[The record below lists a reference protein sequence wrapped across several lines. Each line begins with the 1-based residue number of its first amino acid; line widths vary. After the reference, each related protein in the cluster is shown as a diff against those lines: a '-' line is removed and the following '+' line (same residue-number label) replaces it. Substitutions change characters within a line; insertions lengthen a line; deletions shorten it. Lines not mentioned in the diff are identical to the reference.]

1 MAVDREAQAADLNFF
16 ASGGVIIPQPPPPVA
31 KPLNVDVARAAANN
45 LIVNVVNL
53 NYEIREIVAAQGI
66 QFHNAD
72 TEKEITLLAQKDP
85 RVLQARD
92 QETIPIS
99 LQNDFP
105 ASTKEFE
112 AITILDDK
120 HAVFISHAQRVE
132 YRLRV
137 VDTKDEFKK
146 ALETPGIHVVYCGH
160 SRFGRGPCF
169 GPDITMSL
177 DPVKGELIRDFTGEN
192 WEAGVDPS
200 KFGLYR
206 MGVPFVGV
214 PFKEMD
220 EHQYQMRPVPTT
232 QPVSPADINKLTD
245 HNSLKPVKLAGTR
258 FESFLADPVA
268 DTYWGCRV
276 VEHGDG
282 VLMFADFINSKSQ
295 PLDLGATNLQCRC
308 LTILSCDSF
317 SHFHEVVRKRKGFT
331 RTDSEG
337 FAYFMDSLYI
347 KPVDRLYLGSIFEYN
362 VRNDNKSW
370 FPCLEFAVSQT
381 NKKLVKVGPVFKLQ
395 LKMI

>member
-31 KPLNVDVARAAANN
+31 KPLDVNVARAAANN

-72 TEKEITLLAQKDP
+72 TEKEISLRAQNDP
-85 RVLQARD
+85 SELQARD
-92 QETIPIS
+92 QETIPTS

-105 ASTKEFE
+105 ASTPEFD

-146 ALETPGIHVVYCGH
+146 ALETPGILVVYGGH

-177 DPVKGELIRDFTGEN
+177 DPKGDLIRDLARRATPAHPGRFDFRTSAPG
-192 WEAGVDPS
+192 GPGRV
-200 KFGLYR
+200 
-206 MGVPFVGV
+206 V
-214 PFKEMD
+214 
-220 EHQYQMRPVPTT
+220 
-232 QPVSPADINKLTD
+232 PVSRARPA
-245 HNSLKPVKLAGTR
+245 
-258 FESFLADPVA
+258 
-268 DTYWGCRV
+268 CRR
-276 VEHGDG
+276 
-282 VLMFADFINSKSQ
+282 A
-295 PLDLGATNLQCRC
+295 R
-308 LTILSCDSF
+308 
-317 SHFHEVVRKRKGFT
+317 
-331 RTDSEG
+331 
-337 FAYFMDSLYI
+337 
-347 KPVDRLYLGSIFEYN
+347 
-362 VRNDNKSW
+362 
-370 FPCLEFAVSQT
+370 
-381 NKKLVKVGPVFKLQ
+381 
-395 LKMI
+395 

>member
-1 MAVDREAQAADLNFF
+1 MAVDREARAADLDVF
-16 ASGGVIIPQPPPPVA
+16 ASGGLIIPQPPQPVS
-31 KPLNVDVARAAANN
+31 KPLDVDVARAAANN

-72 TEKEITLLAQKDP
+72 IEKQIALEGQGDPSVLSERGQK
-85 RVLQARD
+85 
-92 QETIPIS
+92 TIPTS

-105 ASTKEFE
+105 ASTKDFD

-120 HAVFISHAQRVE
+120 RAVFISHAQRVE

-137 VDTKDEFKK
+137 VDTKEEFKK
-146 ALETPGIHVVYCGH
+146 ALETPGILVVYSGH
-160 SRFGRGPCF
+160 SRFGRVPCF
-169 GPDITMSL
+169 GPDIVMSL
-177 DPVKGELIRDFTGEN
+177 DQSGKLVRDFTGEN
-192 WEAGVDPS
+192 WETGTDPD
-200 KFGLYR
+200 KFGLFR
-206 MGVPFVGV
+206 MGPPFVGV
-214 PFKEMD
+214 PFGEMD
-220 EHQYQMRPVPTT
+220 EHQYKMRPVPTT
-232 QPVSPADINKLTD
+232 QTVNPADINKLTD
-245 HNSLKPVKLAGTR
+245 HNSLKPVKLVGTR
-258 FESFLADPVA
+258 FESLIDDPVA
-268 DTYWGCRV
+268 DTYWGCRIID
-276 VEHGDG
+276 HGDG
-282 VLMFADFINSKSQ
+282 VLMFADFQNSKSK

-308 LTILSCDSF
+308 LTVLSCDSF

-347 KPVDRLYLGSIFEYN
+347 KPVDRLYFGSMFEYN

-381 NKKLVKVGPVFKLQ
+381 NKKLVKMAPQFKLQ